1 MIEEF
6 IPHDPEHPTVEP
18 GAGGRGPG
26 AATHDPAPTHD
37 SRPVTYNR
45 VRIGVLG
52 LQGDFQKHVEM
63 LERLD
68 AIEASV
74 VRTPE
79 EVLRCDGLII
89 PGGESTTV
97 GKLMARYG
105 VDDAIRKRAAEG
117 MPILGTCTGM
127 ILLAREIE
135 GSDQPRLGLMD
146 MTVRRNAFGRQVD
159 SFETDLA
166 IPSIC
171 DSRPIRAVFIRAPFV
186 TRVWGDAEVLA
197 TLDSGPIVMVRQG
210 NCLAAAFHPE
220 LTDDTRVHEFLLGL
234 ASTSARPR

>member
-1 MIEEF
+1 M
-6 IPHDPEHPTVEP
+6 
-18 GAGGRGPG
+18 
-26 AATHDPAPTHD
+26 THDRH
-37 SRPVTYNR
+37 

-52 LQGDFQKHVEM
+52 LQGDFARH
-63 LERLD
+63 LETLQRLEG
-68 AIEASV
+68 IEATI

-97 GKLMARYG
+97 GKLMARCG
-105 VDDAIRKRAAEG
+105 VDEAIRKRAAEG
-117 MPILGTCTGM
+117 MAIFGTCTGM
-127 ILLAREIE
+127 ILLAKEIE
-135 GSDQPRLGLMD
+135 DSDQQRLGLMD

-159 SFETDLA
+159 SFETDLS

-186 TRVWGDAEVLA
+186 TRVWGKAETLA
-197 TLDSGPIVMVRQG
+197 TLDDRRIVMVRQG

-220 LTDDTRVHEFLLGL
+220 LTDDTRVHGFLVNL
-234 ASTSARPR
+234 ARAASQRD